1 MTVARAA
8 QDEVETVK
16 REMEE
21 RLKAAQEAVSQQVVY
36 MHTCIHTLSKSVISL
51 CTCCKLFPVH
61 VCRREYLASVL
72 VYMTHTVCV

>member
-36 MHTCIHTLSKSVISL
+36 MHTCIHSL
-51 CTCCKLFPVH
+51 QLTHSFQ
-61 VCRREYLASVL
+61 VCHIL
-72 VYMTHTVCV
+72 VYML